1 MARPLR
7 IEFPGATYHV
17 TSRGNAR
24 NDIFLS
30 DNDRHQFL
38 KTLSETIERYNW
50 LCHSY
55 CLMGNHYH
63 ILIETPEGNLAKGM
77 RQLNGV
83 YTQAFNKINQRVG
96 HIFQGRYKAFL
107 IEKEPYLLEVIR
119 YIVLN
124 PVRALLVND
133 PKNWQWSSYCAFAG
147 ITKVPKW
154 LEIDW
159 ILGQFSMDRKSAQK
173 EYVRYILNGVG
184 EKTPF
189 TKIDQSQILGFP
201 QFIDWVREQQGSTQM
216 ISEVPIKE
224 RLIGRPGLDD
234 LFTDETLGDKRL
246 RNDLIR
252 LAHIKA
258 GYSQKEIAD
267 FLGVHYTWISR
278 IINKKV

>member
-133 PKNWQWSSYCAFAG
+133 PKNWKWSSYCAFAG
-147 ITKVPKW
+147 ITKV
-154 LEIDW
+154 
-159 ILGQFSMDRKSAQK
+159 
-173 EYVRYILNGVG
+173 
-184 EKTPF
+184 
-189 TKIDQSQILGFP
+189 
-201 QFIDWVREQQGSTQM
+201 
-216 ISEVPIKE
+216 
-224 RLIGRPGLDD
+224 
-234 LFTDETLGDKRL
+234 
-246 RNDLIR
+246 
-252 LAHIKA
+252 
-258 GYSQKEIAD
+258 
-267 FLGVHYTWISR
+267 
-278 IINKKV
+278 